1 MRDERRII
9 VVEEDTKSNE
19 GLATAFGIVFVV
31 VMGIALFDRGLT
43 MAWAAVV
50 GWFN

>member
-1 MRDERRII
+1 MNKERAITMI
-9 VVEEDTKSNE
+9 ETGN
-19 GLATAFGIVFVV
+19 TAFGIVFVV